1 MSLSKSSWRITL
13 ALSSTLRAY
22 APRFCAVMLTVSRV
36 LSEQLHH
43 RIVSPDPCWDGSGVR
58 LSPPHHTCGSL
69 HNHPTHRQ
77 PVRQSLNPL
86 STTRPEERRASATS
100 WTPSRSISKS
110 HRSRRPGKAEQQQV
124 DSETPPEVFQKRRG
138 VESAHCQGPRSL
150 PATPDHHTVTH
161 TQLRTGKY
169 PTEHHHASQQRPAV
183 VHRCAEDR
191 EG

>member
-22 APRFCAVMLTVSRV
+22 APRFCAVTLAVSRV

-124 DSETPPEVFQKRRG
+124 DSETPPEIFHKHRG
-138 VESAHCQGPRSL
+138 WNPLIVKDLDLYPQPRPPHGHPHS
-150 PATPDHHTVTH
+150 TPNW
-161 TQLRTGKY
+161 QI
-169 PTEHHHASQQRPAV
+169 PN
-183 VHRCAEDR
+183 
-191 EG
+191 